1 VVRPRSSTAESF
13 EEGRL
18 PAPPRPGTRSRF
30 GREDVE
36 FSRAIGFVDATFA
49 IAATLLVTTL
59 IPGPKAW
66 SSWSD
71 LYDAVAGP
79 FLAFAIS
86 FVVIAA
92 YWFGNHQFVASL
104 DALTPRVVVA
114 TLWLLAFVVLLPFT
128 TDGLG
133 RDLGSAEVT
142 TVVYAVNVALVS
154 TAEWVIYRVA
164 VQQGLFRNPP
174 SRIEANA
181 STLCQ
186 LLPSAVFLVSIA
198 IALLWSPSAARW
210 SWLSLLVLSPIA
222 GRWANRRI
230 AAADGTPLAS

>member
-1 VVRPRSSTAESF
+1 VVRPHSSTAESF
-13 EEGRL
+13 EEERL
-18 PAPPRPGTRSRF
+18 PAPPSPATQSRF
-30 GREDVE
+30 GRDDVE

-59 IPGPKAW
+59 IPGPKGW

-79 FLAFAIS
+79 LLAFAIS

-92 YWFGNHQFVASL
+92 YWFGNHQFVSSL
-104 DALTPRVVVA
+104 DALTPRVVIA
-114 TLWLLAFVVLLPFT
+114 TLWLLAFVVLLPFST
-128 TDGLG
+128 EGLG
-133 RDLGSAEVT
+133 RDLGAAEVT

-154 TAEWVIYRVA
+154 ASEWVIYCIA
-164 VQQGLFRNPP
+164 VRQGLFRDPP
-174 SRIEANA
+174 SRTEVNV
-181 STLCQ
+181 SSVCQ
-186 LLPSAVFLVSIA
+186 LLPSVVFLVSIA

-230 AAADGTPLAS
+230 AAADGTPVAA